1 MLPETTQKPTTTEER
16 VRLVLEGM
24 GPDGSTYATLDDEQ
38 VSVFGGIPGE
48 VVVAVVHRFKHRK
61 QWQSA
66 ASVVEVVSPSP
77 HRVRTPCPYY
87 GPCSGCDWQHIA
99 YPHQLHL
106 KRERVAHA
114 MAAHPELEGV
124 AVAETMPSPQE
135 FGYRNHG
142 RFTVKQGGH
151 LGYVNR
157 ITRRWVRVDECMI
170 MHPWINEALA
180 KLQGRCGETT
190 QLSIR
195 YGINTGEWLVQ
206 PRLASEDIPLMTGQ
220 THYREQ
226 LLDKPFRIASPSFFQ
241 VNTAQA
247 ERLAGL
253 VRERLTADGSQ
264 TVVDAYAGVGTFS
277 ALLAP
282 HVRRVIAIE
291 ESAAAVKDA
300 AVNTLGIENVE
311 FLLGKTEDV
320 LGTLLEP
327 PGAVILDPP
336 RTGCHP
342 AAIQAVVRLAPA
354 KVLYVSCDP
363 ETAARDLTL
372 LVRGGYAV
380 ERVEP
385 VDMFPQTHH
394 VECLSTLRL
403 ARAVGG

>member
-1 MLPETTQKPTTTEER
+1 MLPETKQKTVTTDER
-16 VRLVLEGM
+16 VRLTLEGM
-24 GPDGSTYATLDDEQ
+24 GPDGSTYATLEGER

-48 VVVAVVHRFKHRK
+48 VVVAAVHRFKHRK
-61 QWQSA
+61 RWQA
-66 ASVVEVVSPSP
+66 AVSVVEVIEPSP
-77 HRVRTPCPYY
+77 HRVPTPCPYY

-99 YPHQLHL
+99 YSHQLRL
-106 KRERVAHA
+106 KREQVAQA
-114 MAAHPELEGV
+114 LAARPELAGV
-124 AVAETMPSPQE
+124 AVAETLPSVQE

-142 RFTVKQGGH
+142 RFTVKQSGQ

-157 ITRRWVRVDECMI
+157 VTRRWVRVDECML
-170 MHPWINEALA
+170 MHPWINEALT
-180 KLQGRCGETT
+180 KLQGCCSETT

-206 PRLASEDIPLMTGQ
+206 PRLANNDIPLLTGQ

-226 LLDKPFRIASPSFFQ
+226 LLDKLFRIASPSFFQ

-247 ERLAGL
+247 ERLASL
-253 VRERLTADGSQ
+253 VRERIAADGSQ

-282 HVRRVIAIE
+282 HVGRVIAIE
-291 ESAAAVKDA
+291 ESTAAVKDA

-320 LGTLLEP
+320 LGTFAKAP
-327 PGAVILDPP
+327 DAVILDPP

-342 AAIQAVVRLAPA
+342 AAIEAVVRLAPA
-354 KVLYVSCDP
+354 RVVYVSCDP

-372 LVRGGYAV
+372 LARGGYNV